1 MRRPMSLSS
10 IGLASALILVLGAC
24 NAAGAGA
31 GSASPSASAAPSS
44 ASPMIQVAD
53 TSLGKVLVGS
63 NGHTLYLFTKDSG
76 GKSACS
82 SSCAG
87 NWPPLTVSSGAQ
99 PSASSDVSGE
109 LGTITRDDG
118 TTQVTLAGHPLYFY
132 TPDQSAGDVK
142 GQGKND
148 VWFAVTPAGEA
159 VPASAP
165 AAASPSAQAGA
176 SGPGY
181 GY

>member
-1 MRRPMSLSS
+1 MSFSS
-10 IGLASALILVLGAC
+10 IGLASALVLVLGAC

-31 GSASPSASAAPSS
+31 GSASPSASSAPSA

-63 NGHTLYLFTKDSG
+63 NGHTLYLFTKDSA

-82 SSCAG
+82 GSCAG
-87 NWPPLTVSSGAQ
+87 NWPPLTVSSGEQ
-99 PSASSDVSGE
+99 PSASRDVGGE
-109 LGTITRDDG
+109 LGTIIRDDG
-118 TTQVTLAGHPLYFY
+118 TAQVTIAGHPLYFY
-132 TPDQSAGDVK
+132 TPDQAAGDVN

-159 VPASAP
+159 VASSGPAS
-165 AAASPSAQAGA
+165 ASPSAQANA
-176 SGPGY
+176 SGAGY

>member
-1 MRRPMSLSS
+1 MSFSS